1 MDKGVTLLGAISAII
16 VAGAFLSAPLTSQAE
31 EGVAL
36 AIVYDTSGSMA
47 DKVPDGSG
55 KNTPK
60 YVIANKAL
68 VAISQRVGDYIR
80 KPPTG
85 TQRNLD
91 AGLYIFD
98 GNKATEAVRFGPF
111 QEEAIS
117 RWAKNFSNPSGGT
130 PLGNSIDTA
139 AKALLQS
146 KLPHKHIV
154 VITDGMN
161 TSGPAP
167 EAVIPRLKMAA
178 EKNNTGISFHFV
190 AFDVDAKVFDPVK
203 KLGATVVAA
212 ANEAQLKTQLEYI
225 FEQKI
230 LLEDEEPKRP
240 EKPNKP

>member
-1 MDKGVTLLGAISAII
+1 MNKGVTLLGAISA
-16 VAGAFLSAPLTSQAE
+16 VVLVVGFLPACRCFAAE

-55 KNTPK
+55 KSASK

-68 VAISQRVGDYIR
+68 TAISQRIGDFVR
-80 KPPTG
+80 KAPGG

-91 AGLYIFD
+91 AGLYVFD
-98 GNKATEAVRFGPF
+98 GNKATEAVKFGPF
-111 QEEAIS
+111 QEDAIS
-117 RWAKNFSNPSGGT
+117 RWAKTFSNPSGGT

-154 VITDGMN
+154 VITDGVN
-161 TSGPAP
+161 TIGPPP
-167 EAVIPRLKMAA
+167 EEVIPRLKAAA
-178 EKNNTGISFHFV
+178 EKHNTGISFHFV

-225 FEQKI
+225 FEHKI